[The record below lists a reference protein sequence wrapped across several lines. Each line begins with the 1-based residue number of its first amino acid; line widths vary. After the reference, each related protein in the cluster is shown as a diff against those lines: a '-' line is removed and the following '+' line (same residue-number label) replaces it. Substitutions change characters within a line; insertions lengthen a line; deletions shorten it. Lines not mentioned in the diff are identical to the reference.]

1 MTISSTVNRVSYS
14 GNGSTTAFSFG
25 YLFFSNADLKVI
37 LVVNSTGAETT
48 KTITTHYTIT
58 GAGDASGGTVT
69 MGTAPA
75 SGETLVIIREVGLT
89 QGLDLV
95 ENDAFP
101 SDLVE
106 QELDR
111 ATMMAQQI
119 NTEVD
124 RSFKLSDGDT
134 SGVDTT
140 LPTPVALK
148 TFRWNAGLTALEEAD
163 DPGAAT
169 TAAAAS
175 AVTASTK
182 ADEAV
187 ASAATAV
194 AYAVKVDGAAAG
206 SDHSSKAWAV
216 GGTGITDTSSKGA
229 AKEWASNPEDDTVAG
244 AGTFSALH
252 YSAKATAQATLAT
265 NYATKINGAVT
276 GSDFSSKAW
285 AVGGTNVTS
294 TGSRGAAK
302 EWATTT
308 GAAVDTSEFSSK
320 EYALGTTLTTGSSK
334 QWALGGGSSFTE
346 GTAVA
351 GGVFSAKKYAA
362 NAAASA
368 SVAASGQIYS
378 TVVNQTGAA
387 ISPALSAD
395 GTYYLCDT
403 SSNNITVTLPAIGTS
418 EGVKYAFQKTSASN
432 SLIFARSGTDT
443 LNGSASNITLTDVNA
458 QIQFVSDD
466 NSPDNWVGVNL
477 SQITV
482 GTGLTKTGSVVA
494 IDQTHLKQTIAI
506 ACGDEVTATAAGTAV
521 VTFHMPYAFTL
532 TGVKAGVTTAPVGS
546 VLTVD
551 INEAGST
558 VLTTKLTIDAGEKTS
573 GTAATAAVIGGAGP
587 ALADNALMT
596 IDVDGVGSS
605 TAGAGLKVYLIG
617 YAT

>member
-1 MTISSTVNRVSYS
+1 MATIYDWSTTAADNDDAGTPINWAENQLPSTVNNSSRELMKQVADWRNLLS
-14 GNGSTTAFSFG
+14 GAKISSGTNTTTLTTGLSLSAYAQGTLFAFEQG
-25 YLFFSNADLKVI
+25 VTN
-37 LVVNSTGAETT
+37 TGAVTINVDSIGAKDIKKH
-48 KTITTHYTIT
+48 KTVALV
-58 GAGDASGGTVT
+58 AGDLVAGGIYIIAYEATAGNFQLISPT
-69 MGTAPA
+69 AQIPATQTGT
-75 SGETLVIIREVGLT
+75 ETLTNKTLT
-89 QGLDLV
+89 SPV
-95 ENDAFP
+95 
-101 SDLVE
+101 
-106 QELDR
+106 
-111 ATMMAQQI
+111 I
-119 NTEVD
+119 NTSVSGSAFLDEDNFSSNSATKLASQQSIKVYVD
-124 RSFKLSDGDT
+124 AAASS
-134 SGVDTT
+134 VD
-140 LPTPVALK
+140 
-148 TFRWNAGLTALEEAD
+148 AD
-163 DPGAAT
+163 GAAASAAAALVSKN
-169 TAAAAS
+169 AAAAS
-175 AVTASTK
+175 ATTASTG
-182 ADEAV
+182 
-187 ASAATAV
+187 AT
-194 AYAVKVDGAAAG
+194 
-206 SDHSSKAWAV
+206 
-216 GGTGITDTSSKGA
+216 T
-229 AKEWASNPEDDTVAG
+229 
-244 AGTFSALH
+244 
-252 YSAKATAQATLAT
+252 AT

-308 GAAVDTSEFSSK
+308 GAAVDTSEFSAK

-334 QWALGGGSSFTE
+334 QWSLGGGSSFTE

-378 TVVNQTGAA
+378 TVVNQTGASL
-387 ISPALSAD
+387 SPALSAD

-403 SSNNITVTLPAIGTS
+403 SSNNITVTMPVIGTS

-432 SLIFARSGTDT
+432 SLIFVRSGTDT

-458 QIQFVSDD
+458 QIQFVADD

-506 ACGDEVTATAAGTAV
+506 ACGDEITATAAATAV

-551 INEAGST
+551 INEAGAT

-573 GTAATAAVIGGAGP
+573 GTAATAPVIGGAGP

-596 IDVDGVGSS
+596 IDVDGVGSG

>member
-1 MTISSTVNRVSYS
+1 MAKLTLTDLTQLSSNETSAVTAINNNNAAIEAALELTVSRD
-14 GNGSTTAFSFG
+14 GTTPNT
-25 YLFFSNADLKVI
+25 LTADLD
-37 LVVNSTGAETT
+37 VNSKKFLNVPNPTAGGNAVN
-48 KTITTHYTIT
+48 KTY
-58 GAGDASGGTVT
+58 GDANYGG
-69 MGTAPA
+69 
-75 SGETLVIIREVGLT
+75 
-89 QGLDLV
+89 
-95 ENDAFP
+95 
-101 SDLVE
+101 
-106 QELDR
+106 
-111 ATMMAQQI
+111 
-119 NTEVD
+119 
-124 RSFKLSDGDT
+124 
-134 SGVDTT
+134 
-140 LPTPVALK
+140 
-148 TFRWNAGLTALEEAD
+148 
-163 DPGAAT
+163 GAAT
-169 TAAAAS
+169 TATTKASEAAAS

-182 ADEAV
+182 ASEASSS
-187 ASAATAV
+187 ASTAS
-194 AYAVKVDGAAAG
+194 G
-206 SDHSSKAWAV
+206 H
-216 GGTGITDTSSKGA
+216 
-229 AKEWASNPEDDTVAG
+229 AS
-244 AGTFSALH
+244 
-252 YSAKATAQATLAT
+252 TASTQATLAT
-265 NYATKINGAVT
+265 NYAVKVNGAIT

-334 QWALGGGSSFTE
+334 QWSLGGGSSFTE

-362 NAAASA
+362 DAAASA

-378 TVVNQTGAA
+378 TVVNQTGASLSPA
-387 ISPALSAD
+387 ISAN
-395 GTYYLCDT
+395 GTYFLCDT
-403 SSNNITVTLPAIGTS
+403 SSNNITVTLPAIGS
-418 EGVKYAFQKTSASN
+418 DEGVKYAFQKTSASN

-443 LNGSASNITLTDVNA
+443 LNGSASNITITDVNA

-506 ACGDEVTATAAGTAV
+506 ACGDEITATAAGTAV

-558 VLTTKLTIDAGEKTS
+558 CLTTKLTIDAGEKTS

-596 IDVDGVGSS
+596 IDVDGVGSG

>member
-1 MTISSTVNRVSYS
+1 MAHITI
-14 GNGSTTAFSFG
+14 GTTATRISYTATASQTAFTIPFE
-25 YLFFSNADLKVI
+25 FFDEDEINVYQQGTLKT
-37 LVVNSTGAETT
+37 L
-48 KTITTHYTIT
+48 TTHYTVSPVTTYT
-58 GAGDASGGTVT
+58 GGFKGGTVT
-69 MGTAPA
+69 L
-75 SGETLVIIREVGLT
+75 ETGATNGDKIVL
-89 QGLDLV
+89 
-95 ENDAFP
+95 
-101 SDLVE
+101 
-106 QELDR
+106 ELDISP
-111 ATMMAQQI
+111 Q
-119 NTEVD
+119 
-124 RSFKLSDGDT
+124 RSTDFPT
-134 SGVDTT
+134 SGAFNITT
-140 LPTPVALK
+140 LNTWIDKVMVIFKQAFENIDRKIGREATSVETYSLNWPDGATTTPGIIVASSD
-148 TFRWNAGLTALEEAD
+148 AGIEISTVNPADLTT
-163 DPGAAT
+163 AT
-169 TAAAAS
+169 TAAASSATAS
-175 AVTASTK
+175 ASSATAAASSATASASSASTSS
-182 ADEAV
+182 
-187 ASAATAV
+187 ASAT
-194 AYAVKVDGAAAG
+194 
-206 SDHSSKAWAV
+206 
-216 GGTGITDTSSKGA
+216 TS
-229 AKEWASNPEDDTVAG
+229 
-244 AGTFSALH
+244 
-252 YSAKATAQATLAT
+252 T

-378 TVVNQTGAA
+378 TVVNQTGSA

-432 SLIFARSGTDT
+432 SLIFARSGSDT

-506 ACGDEVTATAAGTAV
+506 ACGDEVTATAAATAV

-532 TGVKAGVTTAPVGS
+532 TGIKAGVTTAPVGS

-551 INEAGST
+551 LNEAGST
-558 VLTTKLTIDAGEKTS
+558 CLTTKLTIDAGEKTS

-596 IDVDGVGSS
+596 IDVDGVGSG

>member
-1 MTISSTVNRVSYS
+1 MAKLTLTDLTQLSSNETSAVTAINNNNAAIEAALELTVSRDGTTPNTLTADLDVNSKKFLNVPNPTAG
-14 GNGSTTAFSFG
+14 GNAVNKTYGDANYGGSAVTTA
-25 YLFFSNADLKVI
+25 
-37 LVVNSTGAETT
+37 TT
-48 KTITTHYTIT
+48 K
-58 GAGDASGGTVT
+58 AS
-69 MGTAPA
+69 
-75 SGETLVIIREVGLT
+75 E
-89 QGLDLV
+89 
-95 ENDAFP
+95 
-101 SDLVE
+101 
-106 QELDR
+106 
-111 ATMMAQQI
+111 
-119 NTEVD
+119 
-124 RSFKLSDGDT
+124 
-134 SGVDTT
+134 
-140 LPTPVALK
+140 
-148 TFRWNAGLTALEEAD
+148 
-163 DPGAAT
+163 
-169 TAAAAS
+169 AAAS

-182 ADEAV
+182 ASEASSS
-187 ASAATAV
+187 ASTAS
-194 AYAVKVDGAAAG
+194 G
-206 SDHSSKAWAV
+206 H
-216 GGTGITDTSSKGA
+216 
-229 AKEWASNPEDDTVAG
+229 AS
-244 AGTFSALH
+244 
-252 YSAKATAQATLAT
+252 TASTQATLAT
-265 NYATKINGAVT
+265 NYAVKVNGAIT

-506 ACGDEVTATAAGTAV
+506 ACGDEITATAAGTAV

-558 VLTTKLTIDAGEKTS
+558 VLTTKLTIDAGELTS
-573 GTAATAAVIGGAGP
+573 GSAATAAVIGGAGP

>member
-1 MTISSTVNRVSYS
+1 MATIYDWSTTAADNDDAGTPINWAENQLPSTVNNSSRELMKQVADWRNLLS
-14 GNGSTTAFSFG
+14 GAKISSGTNTTTLTTGLSLSAYAQGTLFAFEQG
-25 YLFFSNADLKVI
+25 VTN
-37 LVVNSTGAETT
+37 TGAVTINVDSIGAKDIKKH
-48 KTITTHYTIT
+48 KTVALV
-58 GAGDASGGTVT
+58 AGDLVAGGIYIIAYEATAGNFQLISPT
-69 MGTAPA
+69 AQIPATQTGT
-75 SGETLVIIREVGLT
+75 ETLTNKTLT
-89 QGLDLV
+89 SPV
-95 ENDAFP
+95 
-101 SDLVE
+101 
-106 QELDR
+106 
-111 ATMMAQQI
+111 I
-119 NTEVD
+119 NTSVSGSAFLDEDNFSSNSATKLASQQSIKVYVD
-124 RSFKLSDGDT
+124 AAASS
-134 SGVDTT
+134 VD
-140 LPTPVALK
+140 
-148 TFRWNAGLTALEEAD
+148 AD
-163 DPGAAT
+163 GAAASAAAALVSKN
-169 TAAAAS
+169 AAAAS
-175 AVTASTK
+175 ATTASTG
-182 ADEAV
+182 
-187 ASAATAV
+187 AT
-194 AYAVKVDGAAAG
+194 
-206 SDHSSKAWAV
+206 
-216 GGTGITDTSSKGA
+216 T
-229 AKEWASNPEDDTVAG
+229 
-244 AGTFSALH
+244 
-252 YSAKATAQATLAT
+252 AT

-378 TVVNQTGAA
+378 TVVNQTGASL
-387 ISPALSAD
+387 SPALSAD

-403 SSNNITVTLPAIGTS
+403 SSNNITVTMPVIGTS

-432 SLIFARSGTDT
+432 SLIFVRSGTDT

-458 QIQFVSDD
+458 QIQFVADD

-506 ACGDEVTATAAGTAV
+506 ACGDEITATAAATAV

-532 TGVKAGVTTAPVGS
+532 TGIKAGVTTAPVGS

-551 INEAGST
+551 LNEAGST
-558 VLTTKLTIDAGEKTS
+558 CLTTKLTIDAGEKTS
-573 GTAATAAVIGGAGP
+573 GTAATAPVIGGAGP

-596 IDVDGVGSS
+596 IDVDGVGSG